1 MFIDNKKFYK
11 RKLDNFIIDNTLY
24 YNQYFGSQLNDVEKY
39 IYDIIVNQLK
49 GVTILSF
56 LINIDIGNEY
66 SIQAKDIVKIMERVF
81 GALSMDHPDIWWITK
96 YRIHYKTK
104 NSNSLSQSL
113 NNESSN
119 NISYDFSEKTKEY
132 YKTVYVEDVNQN
144 PEIKIEN
151 YNDSENNYQY
161 KNYNV
166 PGTTDQEEKEEEVG
180 KRRII
185 KRRHLDNKEYLE
197 DTRLLSKIQ
206 IQLCSSPI
214 NDVCNTLSV
223 NDINRM
229 NNLVEKKIQIVLNNA
244 KIYFQQQQN
253 NNNENELSYDNIKI
267 YEYDFIKYLHD
278 LLIKNIQYGFSEN
291 GLTEYTIYGAL
302 VEHRCVCEGFSE
314 AFMILAQRAKIY
326 TILATSN
333 THQWNMVFLEG
344 KWYALDITW
353 DIPNYSIDVTP
364 DEYNQQKIFNTR
376 KDNNDNMDKGIISI
390 FSLFILFI
398 LFYLYWYNSIIII
411 IFFKKIKK
419 LYSLY

>member
-1 MFIDNKKFYK
+1 
-11 RKLDNFIIDNTLY
+11 LDNFIIDNTLY
-24 YNQYFGSQLNDVEKY
+24 YNQYFGSQLNDIEKY
-39 IYDIIVNQLK
+39 IYDILVAQLK
-49 GVTILSF
+49 GVTLLSF
-56 LINIDIGNEY
+56 LINIDFENEY
-66 SIQAKDIVKIMERVF
+66 SVRTKDIVNIIERVF

-96 YRIHYKTK
+96 YRIHFKTK
-104 NSNSLSQSL
+104 NSDSSSQNL
-113 NNESSN
+113 NNDSKSN
-119 NISYDFSEKTKEY
+119 SEIE
-132 YKTVYVEDVNQN
+132 
-144 PEIKIEN
+144 IEN
-151 YNDSENNYQY
+151 YNSIQKIDSKGDNDSFN
-161 KNYNV
+161 
-166 PGTTDQEEKEEEVG
+166 TTIHDEIG
-180 KRRII
+180 RRIKI
-185 KRRHLDNKEYLE
+185 KRNHLKGKESLE
-197 DTRLLSKIQ
+197 DSRFLSKIQ
-206 IQLCSSPI
+206 IQLCSSPL
-214 NDVCNTLSV
+214 NNVCNTYSV

-229 NNLVEKKIQIVLNNA
+229 NNLIEKKIQLILSNA
-244 KIYFQQQQN
+244 KIYFQQQQQDY
-253 NNNENELSYDNIKI
+253 EDDELSYDSIKI

-278 LLIKNIQYGFSEN
+278 ILIKNIQYGFSDN
-291 GLTEYTIYGAL
+291 GFTEYTIYGAL

-376 KDNNDNMDKGIISI
+376 KDNNDNMDKDNNDNMDKDNNDNMDKGIISI